1 MKIFENKVKE
11 IIDDLEYLF
20 RNGEEKDMKIG
31 TSEWLSLSKDI
42 KLKLIRLAVI
52 DSKYKQA
59 K

>member
-1 MKIFENKVKE
+1 
-11 IIDDLEYLF
+11 
-20 RNGEEKDMKIG
+20 MKIG

-52 DSKYKQA
+52 DSKFKQS

>member
-1 MKIFENKVKE
+1 MRYKKE
-11 IIDDLEYLF
+11 K
-20 RNGEEKDMKIG
+20 GMKIG

>member
-1 MKIFENKVKE
+1 
-11 IIDDLEYLF
+11 
-20 RNGEEKDMKIG
+20 MKIG

-52 DSKYKQA
+52 DSKFKQA

>member
-1 MKIFENKVKE
+1 MKYKKKKGM
-11 IIDDLEYLF
+11 
-20 RNGEEKDMKIG
+20 GEEKDMKIG
-31 TSEWLSLSKDI
+31 TSEWLSLSMDI